1 MCSLP
6 TIDAEHDAAFNSAF
20 VCPTTFAIFFGKGMG
35 DGGTLFI
42 HRSQTL
48 ERVVVASVV
57 AVVSPTGVSYVAVG
71 FTWIVHAANP
81 MQSTAA
87 K

>member
-20 VCPTTFAIFFGKGMG
+20 VGPTTFAIFFGKGMG

-42 HRSQTL
+42 HRSMTEASCRRMLKSALQL
-48 ERVVVASVV
+48 EPARRSA
-57 AVVSPTGVSYVAVG
+57 PEQ
-71 FTWIVHAANP
+71 I
-81 MQSTAA
+81 
-87 K
+87 